1 LNDKDRTIN
10 RKIDVEL
17 NPVEIEA
24 NNSIT
29 IKLSQ
34 VGSERE
40 YSKLSEFAKFE
51 AKSYENLLK
60 QKEKKQAT
68 V

>member
-1 LNDKDRTIN
+1 MHKHEGRTVS

-17 NPVEIEA
+17 NTVEREA

-40 YSKLSEFAKFE
+40 YSKLSEFAKME
-51 AKSYENLLK
+51 AKSY
-60 QKEKKQAT
+60 
-68 V
+68 

>member
-1 LNDKDRTIN
+1 LNDKGRTVS

-17 NPVEIEA
+17 NTVEREA

-40 YSKLSEFAKFE
+40 YSKLSEFAKME
-51 AKSYENLLK
+51 AKSYENLLI
-60 QKEKKQAT
+60 
-68 V
+68 